1 MKQKKNRQNKT
12 DDINL
17 FGGAQFIISTEEE
30 FWGNLRTEDNLVFT
44 KKLHPESQPPPRW
57 VKWLNDPTKRFLKT

>member
-1 MKQKKNRQNKT
+1 MKKKKNRQNKT
-12 DDINL
+12 DDRNL

-44 KKLHPESQPPPRW
+44 KKLHPESHPP
-57 VKWLNDPTKRFLKT
+57 DG